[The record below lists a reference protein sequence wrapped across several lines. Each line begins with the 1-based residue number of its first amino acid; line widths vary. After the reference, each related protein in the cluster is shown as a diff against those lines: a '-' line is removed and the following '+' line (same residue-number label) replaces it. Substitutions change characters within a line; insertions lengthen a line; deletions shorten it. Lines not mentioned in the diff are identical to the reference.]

1 MNPITSQIPAVKRP
15 LFIRRPEP
23 VRTLIYCAGAFAVC
37 CVLFAASA
45 AIAQKTLSDVESR
58 ELVELLKSMR
68 QGGSSYPIP
77 ERAHKC
83 GSPIA
88 LQYRAIEHELS
99 PSLRR
104 EAAQAVARPSLPFY
118 YDSPGGNFRIHYAT
132 SGVDAVLNAGIDN
145 VGPLGVPGADGVPD
159 YVNAVAEIFDSVRT
173 RILGDTLL
181 GNFGYPVPP
190 PDTIF
195 NFVADTNGLYDVYL
209 PNLGG
214 SFFGLTQSETQVAD
228 YFLPGNPFSS
238 FTSFIVIDNDY
249 IEPGYSNRFNNYLA
263 KPLDAVRVP
272 AAHEYFHA
280 IHFGIDAFEYGGIP
294 PNARLYWYEMS
305 AVSMEEL
312 IYDGIND
319 YYAYLFSFS
328 SPIPFSTPFRV
339 PHRSLQTFHLTNSDR
354 NFAYAYGVFAMFL
367 NDEFGPN
374 LQLGIWRGCG
384 RQGPDFLRAI
394 DSALIA
400 HTNGE
405 YDFSKAFQE
414 FAIRMAFTGSKAQF
428 APPGRKLDEAEFFP
442 EITDT
447 SRTDVNPPPTTPS
460 PTVHTTYPLI
470 VSPNTQVPPP
480 ESNSHTF
487 TLLKNVF
494 TVADGCFRLLA
505 GKSSETPLGVT
516 SRLALIG
523 YPAISGKTA
532 FISTAD
538 DDLVFLD
545 TSILVNPFDFD
556 SITQVYRDSFNC
568 HDSVEIQFDA
578 LMQDSFRII
587 ITNQFPS
594 VELPDPENFEDAVFI
609 FTQTDTNFANYDIS
623 RADPFKFL
631 YLILDSVVATPA
643 HPYGVFASFPNP
655 VTPSDNFVT
664 IGFERSLSQPLA
676 DSLTMRATILTEAG
690 EKVRADLSDG
700 GDGLQLGVIWN
711 LRNQSGREVASGVYI
726 LLLQLLS
733 ADGRVLQS
741 ETSKLLVIR

>member
-1 MNPITSQIPAVKRP
+1 M
-15 LFIRRPEP
+15 FIRRPEP
-23 VRTLIYCAGAFAVC
+23 VRTLIYLAGAFAIC
-37 CVLFAASA
+37 CVLFTASA
-45 AIAQKTLSDVESR
+45 AIAQKTLSDVQSR
-58 ELVELLKSMR
+58 ELIELLKSMR

-77 ERAHKC
+77 ERAYKC
-83 GSPIA
+83 GSAVA

-104 EAAQAVARPSLPFY
+104 EAARALARPSLPFY

-132 SGVDAVLNAGIDN
+132 SGVDAALNAGIDN
-145 VGPLGVPGADGVPD
+145 IGPLGATGADGVPD

-173 RILGDTLL
+173 RILGDTLS

-195 NFVADTNGLYDVYL
+195 NFVADTNGLYDIYM
-209 PNLGG
+209 PNLNG
-214 SFFGLTQSETQVAD
+214 SFFGITFSETQVPN
-228 YFLPGNPFSS
+228 YFIPGNPFSS
-238 FTSFIVIDNDY
+238 FTSYIQIDNDY
-249 IEPGYSNRFNNYLA
+249 VEPSYSAVNDYLA
-263 KPLDAVRVP
+263 RPLDAVRVT

-280 IHFGIDAFEYGGIP
+280 IHFGIDAFEFGGN
-294 PNARLYWYEMS
+294 PNRFYWYEMS

-319 YYAYLFSFS
+319 YYAYLYNTFN
-328 SPIPFSTPFRV
+328 PTLFRQ
-339 PHRSLQTFHLTNSDR
+339 PHRSLQTFSFVGPDAD
-354 NFAYAYGVFAMFL
+354 FAYAYGVFAMFL

-400 HTNGE
+400 HTSGE

-414 FAIRMAFTGSKAQF
+414 FAIRMAFTGSKAKF

-447 SRTDVNPPPTTPS
+447 TRPDVNPDTTAPS

-470 VSPNTQVPPP
+470 VLTNTQVPPP

-487 TLLKNVF
+487 TLLKNVY
-494 TVADGCFRLLA
+494 TVGDGCFRLFA
-505 GKSSETPLGVT
+505 GKATFTPPGIK

-523 YPAISGKTA
+523 YPANRSGTA
-532 FISTAD
+532 FVSIATED
-538 DDLVFLD
+538 TVFLD

-556 SITQVYRDSFNC
+556 SITQVYRDSFSC
-568 HDSVEIQFDA
+568 HDFVEIQFDS
-578 LMQDSFRII
+578 LIQDSFRII
-587 ITNQFPS
+587 VANRNPS
-594 VELPDPENFEDAVFI
+594 VELPDPGSFEEAVFI
-609 FTQTDTNFANYDIS
+609 FTQTDTNFANYEVS
-623 RADPFKFL
+623 RTTPFNFF
-631 YLILDSVVATPA
+631 YLMTDSVIATTA
-643 HPYGVFASFPNP
+643 QPYGVFSSFPNP
-655 VTPSDNFVT
+655 VTPGDNFVT
-664 IGFERSLSQPLA
+664 IGFDRSIAQPPSTPLA
-676 DSLTMRATILTEAG
+676 LDVTILTESG
-690 EKVRADLSDG
+690 EKVRANLPVQESV
-700 GDGLQLGVIWN
+700 GLELGVIWD
-711 LRNQSGREVASGVYI
+711 LRNQSDREVASGVYI

-741 ETSKLLVIR
+741 ETSKILVIR